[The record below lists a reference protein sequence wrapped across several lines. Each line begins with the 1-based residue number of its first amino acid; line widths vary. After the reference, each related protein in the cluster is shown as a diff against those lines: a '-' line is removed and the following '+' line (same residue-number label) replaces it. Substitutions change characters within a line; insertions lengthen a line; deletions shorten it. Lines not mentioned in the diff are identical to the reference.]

1 MFYFVVFK
9 GRIYMYLKHLYF
21 SISQIFNFY
30 KEGFKNLTLGKT
42 LWKIIFI
49 KLFVMF
55 VILKL
60 FVFDVNF
67 NSIFKSDKEK
77 ALLYSKILH
86 SKENK

>member
-1 MFYFVVFK
+1 
-9 GRIYMYLKHLYF
+9 
-21 SISQIFNFY
+21 QIFNFY

-77 ALLYSKILH
+77 STFVLKNLTLEGK
-86 SKENK
+86 

>member
-1 MFYFVVFK
+1 MFVVFK
-9 GRIYMYLKHLYF
+9 GRIIMYLKHLYF

-77 ALLYSKILH
+77 STFVLKNLTLEGK
-86 SKENK
+86 

>member
-1 MFYFVVFK
+1 M
-9 GRIYMYLKHLYF
+9 
-21 SISQIFNFY
+21 SQIFNFY

-60 FVFDVNF
+60 FVFGVNF

-77 ALLYSKILH
+77 STFVLKNLTLEGK
-86 SKENK
+86 

>member
-9 GRIYMYLKHLYF
+9 GRIYMYLKLLYF

-77 ALLYSKILH
+77 STFVLKNLTLEGK
-86 SKENK
+86 

>member
-1 MFYFVVFK
+1 MH
-9 GRIYMYLKHLYF
+9 LKHLYF

-67 NSIFKSDKEK
+67 NSVFKSDKEK
-77 ALLYSKILH
+77 STFVLKNLTLEGK
-86 SKENK
+86 

>member
-1 MFYFVVFK
+1 
-9 GRIYMYLKHLYF
+9 MYLKHLYF
-21 SISQIFNFY
+21 SISQIFNFC

-77 ALLYSKILH
+77 STFVLKNLTLEGK
-86 SKENK
+86 

>member
-1 MFYFVVFK
+1 
-9 GRIYMYLKHLYF
+9 
-21 SISQIFNFY
+21 
-30 KEGFKNLTLGKT
+30 GKT

-77 ALLYSKILH
+77 STFVLKNLTFEGK
-86 SKENK
+86 

>member
-1 MFYFVVFK
+1 
-9 GRIYMYLKHLYF
+9 MYLKHLYF

-77 ALLYSKILH
+77 STFVLKNLILEG
-86 SKENK
+86 K